1 VSSTNLRND
10 TAQIF
15 SSRGYRVSSISLI
28 HRMKPS
34 PSSMT
39 AKQSLQR
46 LQGYVMRLSV
56 VSAAVCICLV
66 GISIAGNVRAS
77 IRKEV
82 NIPAEGL
89 GPALQTL
96 AKQRG
101 FQIIYIAD
109 DVDALKTKGVSG
121 NLTSEEALGQV
132 LKGTGLTY
140 RIYDDNSVGIVP
152 LAAGGSSTSPP
163 PTGLGA
169 IPAPPQIYLA
179 QAQTTPVSADQ
190 AVPVEESAKDASKKE
205 GLEEIVV
212 TGTHISGGAPVG
224 SPLITVTATDIANSG
239 YSTVG
244 DVIRSI
250 PQAFGGGINP
260 GVLGAGGAT
269 NNQNAS
275 SSSTVNLRGLGSD
288 STLTLV
294 DGHRLSF
301 DGITS
306 SVDISSIPL
315 AAIDRIEI
323 LTDSASAIY
332 GSDAVAGVANFILK
346 KNYEGAQTTATF
358 GEANGGAAKEYDVSQ
373 LLGTNWAGGNAMLS
387 YEHYRQDALYASQ
400 RSFSDA
406 AADPLTLLPRQS
418 RDSVFGSVR
427 QSFGEAISAYSEF
440 LYSDRTAD
448 VDETVL
454 GLGGGTFYTDT
465 TATQFALSSGVS
477 AKLAREWTLSLDG
490 TASRSKD
497 NSTNNDVYLEGP
509 ASNFPF
515 YYANRTDSVEADA
528 AGPLLT
534 LPSGPLKTAIGLG
547 YESQEYHDDTGL
559 VATRNIDYGFAEL
572 NVPVARADPER
583 VGLER
588 LDLSIAGRYEHY
600 SDFGSSTTPKFGVA
614 YVPVGDLTLRGT
626 WGKSFR
632 APDLETEFSQTELLV
647 FPASDFGG
655 EFGSAASP
663 HAQGLEFAG
672 ANPLLRPETARSWT
686 TGFDYSPSWIPPLR
700 VNLTYFNIDYRN
712 RIATPTATAV
722 GVIGNPIY
730 APFVTLNPSPALQA
744 ALVAR
749 SNLFTNLTGTTY
761 DPASVVALFDDQYQ
775 NAAEQHASGFDL
787 TGDYRVHSSFG
798 DFDLTAN
805 AAWLK
810 LTEAFTPTSPETT
823 LSGTIFNPPRFK
835 ARLGATWQ
843 RGSWSAASFVNY
855 VSTEIDNTN
864 FEAPVNVASW
874 TTVDAQWTY
883 AVPSSSGFLHG
894 IHISASVQNLFN
906 RNPPPVNGAS
916 TFIESVG
923 YDSTNSSPL
932 GRFGSL
938 TLRKDW

>member
-1 VSSTNLRND
+1 MRGIPGRNFISS
-10 TAQIF
+10 
-15 SSRGYRVSSISLI
+15 
-28 HRMKPS
+28 
-34 PSSMT
+34 
-39 AKQSLQR
+39 
-46 LQGYVMRLSV
+46 
-56 VSAAVCICLV
+56 
-66 GISIAGNVRAS
+66 
-77 IRKEV
+77 
-82 NIPAEGL
+82 
-89 GPALQTL
+89 
-96 AKQRG
+96 
-101 FQIIYIAD
+101 
-109 DVDALKTKGVSG
+109 
-121 NLTSEEALGQV
+121 V
-132 LKGTGLTY
+132 LF
-140 RIYDDNSVGIVP
+140 
-152 LAAGGSSTSPP
+152 LAAAGFWCSGVQAQTQ
-163 PTGLGA
+163 A
-169 IPAPPQIYLA
+169 QA
-179 QAQTTPVSADQ
+179 QAQTLVHFDLPAQPLARSLKAIGTATNTDVGFDSNQVAGFTAPAVKADLTLDDALIRVLAGTRLRPKHLDDHTVVITVAVSTTSNSMESKELLA
-190 AVPVEESAKDASKKE
+190 ASITVETEGRIPAPQGPGHSESTDESSSPGSNKKD
-205 GLEEIVV
+205 LEEIVV

-224 SPLITVTATDIANSG
+224 SPLITVTAADIANSG

-260 GVLGAGGAT
+260 GVVGAGGAT
-269 NNQNAS
+269 NIQNVS
-275 SSSTVNLRGLGSD
+275 SASTVNLRGLGSD

-301 DGITS
+301 DGFTS
-306 SVDISSIPL
+306 SFDISSIPL

-358 GEANGGAAKEYDVSQ
+358 GEASGGAAKEYDVAQ

-400 RSFSDA
+400 RSFSNA
-406 AADPLTLLPRQS
+406 AADPLTLLPIQR

-427 QSFGEAISAYSEF
+427 QSFTEAISAYSEF
-440 LYSDRTAD
+440 LYSDRMPDIVQTF
-448 VDETVL
+448 L
-454 GLGGGTFYTDT
+454 GPGGGSSYTDT
-465 TATQFALSSGVS
+465 TTTQFALSSGVS
-477 AKLAREWTLSLDG
+477 AKLAREWTISLDG

-497 NSTNNDVYLEGP
+497 NLTET
-509 ASNFPF
+509 SNPPF

-534 LPSGPLKTAIGLG
+534 LPSGPLKTAIGMG
-547 YESQEYHDDTGL
+547 YRSEEYHDNSGL
-559 VATRNIDYGFAEL
+559 VATRNVDYAFAEL

-614 YVPVGDLTLRGT
+614 YVPVSDLTLRGT

-632 APDLETEFSQTELLV
+632 APDLETEFGQTELLA
-647 FPASDFGG
+647 FPASDFGI
-655 EFGSAASP
+655 AASP
-663 HAQGLEFAG
+663 HAQGLELVG
-672 ANPLLRPETARSWT
+672 SNSSLRPETARSWT
-686 TGFDYSPSWIPPLR
+686 AGFDYSPSWISPLR
-700 VNLTYFNIDYRN
+700 VNLTYFNIDYQN
-712 RIATPTATAV
+712 RIASPTTTLT

-749 SNLFTNLTGTTY
+749 SSFFTNFTGATY
-761 DPASVVALFDDQYQ
+761 DPASVVAFFDDQMQ
-775 NAAEQHASGFDL
+775 NTAEQHASGFDL

-810 LTEAFTPTSPETT
+810 LTQALTPTSPETT

-843 RGSWSAASFVNY
+843 RGPWSAASFVNY
-855 VSTEIDNTN
+855 VSTEIDNSN

-874 TTVDAQWTY
+874 TTVDAQLTY
-883 AVPSSSGFLHG
+883 AVPSSRGFLHG

-906 RNPPPVNGAS
+906 RNPPPVSAVS
-916 TFIESVG
+916 TFIESLG

>member
-1 VSSTNLRND
+1 MRGILGRNFVASVLFLVVAGFWCSGVQAQTLVHFDLPAQPLARSLKAIGTATNTDVGFDSNQVAGFTAPAVKADLTLDDALIRVLAGTRLRPKHLDDHTVVITVTASTTSNSLESKELLVASITAD
-10 TAQIF
+10 TA
-15 SSRGYRVSSISLI
+15 
-28 HRMKPS
+28 
-34 PSSMT
+34 
-39 AKQSLQR
+39 
-46 LQGYVMRLSV
+46 
-56 VSAAVCICLV
+56 
-66 GISIAGNVRAS
+66 
-77 IRKEV
+77 
-82 NIPAEGL
+82 
-89 GPALQTL
+89 
-96 AKQRG
+96 
-101 FQIIYIAD
+101 
-109 DVDALKTKGVSG
+109 
-121 NLTSEEALGQV
+121 GQ
-132 LKGTGLTY
+132 
-140 RIYDDNSVGIVP
+140 
-152 LAAGGSSTSPP
+152 
-163 PTGLGA
+163 
-169 IPAPPQIYLA
+169 IPAPQGPA
-179 QAQTTPVSADQ
+179 QS
-190 AVPVEESAKDASKKE
+190 ESTDESSSPGSNKKD
-205 GLEEIVV
+205 LEEIVV

-224 SPLITVTATDIANSG
+224 SPLITVTAADIANSG

-250 PQAFGGGINP
+250 PQAFGGGNNP
-260 GVLGAGGAT
+260 GVVGAAGAT
-269 NNQNAS
+269 NAQNVS

-301 DGITS
+301 DGFTS

-400 RSFSDA
+400 RLFSDA

-427 QSFGEAISAYSEF
+427 QSFTEAISAYSEF

-448 VDETVL
+448 IVDTVL
-454 GLGGGTFYTDT
+454 GSGGGTFYTDT

-497 NSTNNDVYLEGP
+497 NQTQNDIYLEGP
-509 ASNFPF
+509 ASRAPF

-528 AGPLLT
+528 AGPLVT

-632 APDLETEFSQTELLV
+632 APDFDTEFAGSELLV
-647 FPASDFGG
+647 FPASDFGI
-655 EFGSAASP
+655 AASP
-663 HAQGLEFAG
+663 HAQGLELAG
-672 ANPLLRPETARSWT
+672 ANPSLQPETARSWT
-686 TGFDYSPSWIPPLR
+686 TGFDYRPSWIPLLR
-700 VNLTYFNIDYRN
+700 VNLTYFNIDYQN
-712 RIATPTATAV
+712 RIASPSTTVA

-749 SNLFTNLTGTTY
+749 SSIFTNFTGATY
-761 DPASVVALFDDQYQ
+761 DPASVVAFFDDQYQ

-810 LTEAFTPTSPETT
+810 LTEALTPTSPETT

-855 VSTEIDNTN
+855 VSTEIDNSN

-874 TTVDAQWTY
+874 TTVDAQLTY

-894 IHISASVQNLFN
+894 IHISAAVQNLFN
-906 RNPPPVNGAS
+906 RNPPPLSGVS
-916 TFIESVG
+916 TSLESLG

>member
-1 VSSTNLRND
+1 MRGILGRYFVSSVL
-10 TAQIF
+10 F
-15 SSRGYRVSSISLI
+15 
-28 HRMKPS
+28 
-34 PSSMT
+34 
-39 AKQSLQR
+39 
-46 LQGYVMRLSV
+46 
-56 VSAAVCICLV
+56 LV
-66 GISIAGNVRAS
+66 
-77 IRKEV
+77 
-82 NIPAEGL
+82 
-89 GPALQTL
+89 
-96 AKQRG
+96 
-101 FQIIYIAD
+101 
-109 DVDALKTKGVSG
+109 
-121 NLTSEEALGQV
+121 
-132 LKGTGLTY
+132 
-140 RIYDDNSVGIVP
+140 
-152 LAAGGSSTSPP
+152 AAGFWCSG
-163 PTGLGA
+163 
-169 IPAPPQIYLA
+169 A
-179 QAQTTPVSADQ
+179 QAQTLVHFDLPAQPLARSLKAIGTATNTDVGFDSNQVAGFTAPAVKADLTLDDALIRVLTGTRLRPKHLDDHTVVITVAASTQIPTPQGPAQS
-190 AVPVEESAKDASKKE
+190 ESTDESSPGSNKKD
-205 GLEEIVV
+205 LEEIVV

-224 SPLITVTATDIANSG
+224 SPLITVTATDITNSG

-250 PQAFGGGINP
+250 PEAFGGGINP
-260 GVLGAGGAT
+260 GVLGT
-269 NNQNAS
+269 TVVNSSENVS

-301 DGITS
+301 DGFTS
-306 SVDISSIPL
+306 SFDISSIPL

-346 KNYEGAQTTATF
+346 KNYEGALTTATF
-358 GEANGGAAKEYDVSQ
+358 GEANGGAAKEYDVGQ

-387 YEHYRQDALYASQ
+387 YEYYRQDALYASE

-427 QSFGEAISAYSEF
+427 QNFTEAVSAYSEF

-448 VDETVL
+448 IVQTVL
-454 GLGGGTFYTDT
+454 GPGGGSFYVEDT
-465 TATQFALSSGVS
+465 TTQFALSSGVS

-497 NSTNNDVYLEGP
+497 NQTNNNIYLEGP
-509 ASNFPF
+509 ALSFPN

-534 LPSGPLKTAIGLG
+534 LPSGPLKTAIGMG
-547 YESQEYHDDTGL
+547 YRSEEYHDNTGI
-559 VATRNIDYGFAEL
+559 VATRNIYYGFAEL

-614 YVPVGDLTLRGT
+614 YVPVSDLTLRGT

-632 APDLETEFSQTELLV
+632 APDLETEFGQSDLSAV
-647 FPASDFGG
+647 PASYFGI
-655 EFGSAASP
+655 AASP
-663 HAQGLEFAG
+663 HAQGLYLSG
-672 ANPLLRPETARSWT
+672 SNPSLRPETARSWT
-686 TGFDYSPSWIPPLR
+686 AGFDYSPSWRPPLR
-700 VNLTYFNIDYRN
+700 VNLTYFNIDYLN
-712 RIATPTATAV
+712 RIAIPLTTLT
-722 GVIGNPIY
+722 GVVGNPIY
-730 APFVTLNPSPALQA
+730 APFVTLNPSPALQS

-749 SNLFTNLTGTTY
+749 SSVFTNLTGATY
-761 DPASVVALFDDQYQ
+761 DPASVVAILDNQYQ
-775 NAAEQHASGFDL
+775 NVAEQHASGFDL
-787 TGDYRVHSSFG
+787 TGDYRIHSSFG
-798 DFDLTAN
+798 EFDLTAN

-810 LTEAFTPTSPETT
+810 LTEALTPTSPETT

-855 VSTEIDNTN
+855 VSTEIDNSN

-874 TTVDAQWTY
+874 TTVDAQLTY
-883 AVPSSSGFLHG
+883 AVPSSGGFLHG
-894 IHISASVQNLFN
+894 IHISAAVQNLFN
-906 RNPPPVNGAS
+906 RNPPPLSGVS
-916 TFIESVG
+916 TSLESLG

>member
-1 VSSTNLRND
+1 MRGILGRNFVSSVL
-10 TAQIF
+10 F
-15 SSRGYRVSSISLI
+15 
-28 HRMKPS
+28 
-34 PSSMT
+34 
-39 AKQSLQR
+39 
-46 LQGYVMRLSV
+46 
-56 VSAAVCICLV
+56 LV
-66 GISIAGNVRAS
+66 
-77 IRKEV
+77 
-82 NIPAEGL
+82 
-89 GPALQTL
+89 
-96 AKQRG
+96 
-101 FQIIYIAD
+101 
-109 DVDALKTKGVSG
+109 
-121 NLTSEEALGQV
+121 
-132 LKGTGLTY
+132 
-140 RIYDDNSVGIVP
+140 
-152 LAAGGSSTSPP
+152 AAGFWCSGV
-163 PTGLGA
+163 
-169 IPAPPQIYLA
+169 
-179 QAQTTPVSADQ
+179 QAQTQAQTLVHFDLPSQPLARSLKAIGTATNTDVGFDSNQVAGFTAPAVKADLTLDDALIRVLTGTRLRPKHLDDHTVVITVTASTTSNSIESKELLAASITAETEDQIPTPQDPAQS
-190 AVPVEESAKDASKKE
+190 ESTDESSSPGSNKKD
-205 GLEEIVV
+205 LEEIVV

-250 PQAFGGGINP
+250 PQAFGGGNNP
-260 GVLGAGGAT
+260 GVVGAAGAT
-269 NNQNAS
+269 NTQNVS
-275 SSSTVNLRGLGSD
+275 NSSTVNLRGLGSD

-301 DGITS
+301 DGFTS

-373 LLGTNWAGGNAMLS
+373 LLGTNWASGNAMLS
-387 YEHYRQDALYASQ
+387 YEYYRQDALYASQ
-400 RSFSDA
+400 RSFSDS
-406 AADPLTLLPRQS
+406 AADPLTLLPIQS
-418 RDSVFGSVR
+418 RDSVFGSIR
-427 QSFGEAISAYSEF
+427 QSFTEAISGYSEF

-448 VDETVL
+448 TVQTFL
-454 GLGGGTFYTDT
+454 GPGGASFYTDT
-465 TATQFALSSGVS
+465 TTTQFALSSGVS

-497 NSTNNDVYLEGP
+497 NQTNNDIYLEGP
-509 ASNFPF
+509 ASSLPF

-534 LPSGPLKTAIGLG
+534 LPSGPLKTAIGMG
-547 YESQEYHDDTGL
+547 YQSEEYHDSSGI

-614 YVPVGDLTLRGT
+614 YVPVSDLTLRAT

-632 APDLETEFSQTELLV
+632 APDLETEFGESELV
-647 FPASDFGG
+647 AFPASDFGI
-655 EFGSAASP
+655 AASP
-663 HAQGLEFAG
+663 HAQGLYLNG

-700 VNLTYFNIDYRN
+700 VNLTYFNIDYQN
-712 RIATPTATAV
+712 RITSPSTTLT

-730 APFVTLNPSPALQA
+730 APFVTFNPSPALQA

-749 SNLFTNLTGTTY
+749 SSLFNNATGATY
-761 DPASVVALFDDQYQ
+761 DPASVVAFFDDQLQ

-810 LTEAFTPTSPETT
+810 LTQALTPTSPETT

-855 VSTEIDNTN
+855 VSTEIDNSN

-874 TTVDAQWTY
+874 TTVDAQLTY

-906 RNPPPVNGAS
+906 RNPPPVSGVS
-916 TFIESVG
+916 TSIESLG

>member
-1 VSSTNLRND
+1 MRGILGRNFISSVL
-10 TAQIF
+10 F
-15 SSRGYRVSSISLI
+15 
-28 HRMKPS
+28 
-34 PSSMT
+34 
-39 AKQSLQR
+39 
-46 LQGYVMRLSV
+46 
-56 VSAAVCICLV
+56 LV
-66 GISIAGNVRAS
+66 
-77 IRKEV
+77 
-82 NIPAEGL
+82 
-89 GPALQTL
+89 
-96 AKQRG
+96 
-101 FQIIYIAD
+101 
-109 DVDALKTKGVSG
+109 
-121 NLTSEEALGQV
+121 
-132 LKGTGLTY
+132 
-140 RIYDDNSVGIVP
+140 
-152 LAAGGSSTSPP
+152 AAGFWCS
-163 PTGLGA
+163 A
-169 IPAPPQIYLA
+169 V
-179 QAQTTPVSADQ
+179 QAQTQTLVHFDLPAQPLARSLKAIGTATNTDVGFDSHQVAGFTAPAVKADLTLDDALMRVLAGTRLRPKHLDDHTVVITVAVSTTSNSMESKELLAASITAETEGQIPTPKGPAQS
-190 AVPVEESAKDASKKE
+190 ESTDESSSPGSNKRD
-205 GLEEIVV
+205 LEEIVV

-224 SPLITVTATDIANSG
+224 SPWITVTAADIANSG

-260 GVLGAGGAT
+260 GVVGAAGAT
-269 NNQNAS
+269 NIQNVS
-275 SSSTVNLRGLGSD
+275 SASTVNLRGLGSD

-301 DGITS
+301 DGFTS

-358 GEANGGAAKEYDVSQ
+358 GEASGGAAKEYDVAQ

-400 RSFSDA
+400 RSFSNA
-406 AADPLTLLPRQS
+406 AADPLTLLPIQS
-418 RDSVFGSVR
+418 RNSVFGSVR
-427 QSFGEAISAYSEF
+427 QNFTEAISAYSEF
-440 LYSDRTAD
+440 LYSDRTANI
-448 VDETVL
+448 VQTVL
-454 GLGGGTFYTDT
+454 GPGGGSFYVDT
-465 TATQFALSSGVS
+465 TTTQFALSSGAS

-497 NSTNNDVYLEGP
+497 NQTNNTFYLEGP
-509 ASNFPF
+509 ASRIPA

-534 LPSGPLKTAIGLG
+534 LPSGPLKTAIGMG
-547 YESQEYHDDTGL
+547 YRSEEYHDNSGL
-559 VATRNIDYGFAEL
+559 VATRSIDYAFAEL

-632 APDLETEFSQTELLV
+632 APDLETEFGQSDLLAI
-647 FPASDFGG
+647 PASYFGI
-655 EFGSAASP
+655 AASP
-663 HAQGLEFAG
+663 HAQGLYLTG
-672 ANPLLRPETARSWT
+672 SNPLLRPETARSWT

-700 VNLTYFNIDYRN
+700 VNLTYFNIDYQN
-712 RIATPTATAV
+712 RISFPATTLT
-722 GVIGNPIY
+722 GVVGNPIY

-749 SNLFTNLTGTTY
+749 SSLFENLTGATY
-761 DPASVVALFDDQYQ
+761 DPASVVAFLDNQYQ
-775 NAAEQHASGFDL
+775 NAVEQHASGFDL

-810 LTEAFTPTSPETT
+810 LTEVLTPTSPETT

-855 VSTEIDNTN
+855 VSTEIDNTH
-864 FEAPVNVASW
+864 FEAPVNVAAW
-874 TTVDAQWTY
+874 TTVDAQLTY
-883 AVPSSSGFLHG
+883 AVPSSGGFLYG
-894 IHISASVQNLFN
+894 IHISAAVQNLFN
-906 RNPPPVNGAS
+906 RNPPPVSGVS
-916 TFIESVG
+916 TTLGSLG

-932 GRFGSL
+932 ARFGSL